1 MTEEVRRLFVEL
13 ADLGPEARQR
23 VYRNGRAGGIRRE
36 VESLLGFDGGGESF
50 TGEVALAA
58 AEFANAG
65 ELRERRCAP
74 AADCAPTRLSE
85 SLAGAEW
92 EWLLARRVGRED
104 SGWWR

>member
-23 VYRNGRAGGIRRE
+23 VYDERDTPGGIRRE

-58 AEFANAG
+58 AEFANAR
-65 ELRERRCAP
+65 ELRESDDAGPRRIGP
-74 AADCAPTRLSE
+74 LHD
-85 SLAGAEW
+85 
-92 EWLLARRVGRED
+92 
-104 SGWWR
+104 